1 MVNLAE
7 KLDEDL
13 LSKLGK
19 DLYRKF
25 EEDLTSRKEWEQ
37 KHAGW
42 KRLYYQTDRPV
53 NQPWMGS
60 AAESVP
66 IMAEACNG
74 FQARAYKAMFPSRNF
89 VSAIPIGR
97 VNPLTTERA
106 ERVARHMSFQLA
118 ILDKNY
124 KRDKNAMLLA
134 ISLNGSDFTKA
145 YYDPMKRRP
154 VVERVRAI
162 DLVVPYFVGKKRI
175 EEIERKTHVIY
186 MSTNEAK
193 IRTNMKFFIEEPKEY
208 SMQEENPIQIEEDRI
223 QGLVR
228 QRYETGYCKIL
239 EMHCLADLDDN
250 GVSEPYIVWIDAQ
263 TQKVLRVQIR
273 YEIDETGEPT
283 DYKKPVEYFTHYYF
297 LENPDGFYG
306 LGYGLLIGD
315 LNKAA
320 NKMLRMIEDA
330 AELGNTSSGFISE
343 QLDVKGG
350 EIEMQ
355 LGKFIKVSS
364 PTSDIQQGIYPL
376 TFPGAHPSLVQA
388 EQMIEGYARRLS
400 SATDAVSGDVDKV
413 VQPMTMMT
421 MLEQS
426 LQMPTAVME
435 QLSMALEDEFD
446 KIYKLNRKYLGDY
459 DYYVENDELIPVSA
473 EDYSEDLRVI
483 PIYDPRN
490 MTRQQKISKNQAI
503 FDAVVNNPILS
514 QNPDNIMAVTKLV
527 LTGMEVDNVDQYM
540 QPPPP
545 PPPPEEMPPNPDE
558 VKAQNEQQKIAMDK
572 SRIDAEIMLKTASGV
587 HMNQIS
593 PESAIAILTQS
604 LGLDPAQAGTI
615 IGIPQESMNEQR
627 GFGDMAPQPGNEADI
642 SALAQ
647 SLQGGA
653 GLEGMS
659 LPGGVELPQG
669 DLLSAGLSP
678 TDIGRGS
685 GSLQDQ
691 VMPPAYFDPTLIQ
704 AAEGQ

>member
-1 MVNLAE
+1 MLNLAE
-7 KLDEDL
+7 KLDDEQL
-13 LSKLGK
+13 EKLGK

-37 KHAGW
+37 KHAAW
-42 KRLYYQTDRPV
+42 KRLYYQTDRPI

-106 ERVARHMSFQLA
+106 DRIARHMSFQLC

-124 KRDKNAMLLA
+124 KRDKNAMLLSIA
-134 ISLNGSDFTKA
+134 LGGSDFTKA
-145 YYDPMKRRP
+145 YYDPMKKRP
-154 VVERVRAI
+154 IVERVRAI

-175 EEIERKTHVIY
+175 EEIERKTHIIY

-193 IRTNMKFFIEEPKEY
+193 MRTKMKFFSEEPKEY
-208 SMQEENPIQIEEDRI
+208 TQQEVNPIQTEEDRV
-223 QGLVR
+223 QGLNR
-228 QRYETGYCKIL
+228 QRYDTGFCKIL
-239 EMHCLADLDDN
+239 EVHCLADLDENDI
-250 GVSEPYIVWIDAQ
+250 SEPYIVWLDAQ

-315 LNKAA
+315 LNMAA

-350 EIEMQ
+350 DVIMQ
-355 LGKFIKVSS
+355 LGKFIKVAS
-364 PTSDIQQGIYPL
+364 PTSDIQNGIYPL

-400 SATDAVSGDVDKV
+400 SATDAVSGDMEKV
-413 VQPMTMMT
+413 IQPMTMMT

-435 QLSMALEDEFD
+435 QLSMSLEDEFD
-446 KIYKLNRKYLGDY
+446 KVYKLNRKYLGLY
-459 DYYVENDELIPVSA
+459 DYYIENDELIPVSQ
-473 EDYSEDLRVI
+473 EDYSEDLRVV

-514 QNPDNIMAVTKLV
+514 QNPENIMAVTKLV

-545 PPPPEEMPPNPDE
+545 PPEEMPPAPE
-558 VKAQNEQQKIAMDK
+558 ELKAQDAQQRTAIEK
-572 SRIDAEIMLKTASGV
+572 SRVDAEIMLKTASGV
-587 HMNQIS
+587 HTNQLS
-593 PESAIAILTQS
+593 PQSAIAILSQS
-604 LGLDPAQAGTI
+604 LGLDPQQASSI
-615 IGIPQESMNEQR
+615 IGMENEQGR
-627 GFGDMAPQPGNEADI
+627 FGDMVPQPGDEAGI
-642 SALAQ
+642 SAPPQPLPAE
-647 SLQGGA
+647 QGM
-653 GLEGMS
+653 EGMQID
-659 LPGGVELPQG
+659 GGIGMPEG

-685 GSLQDQ
+685 GTIQDQ
-691 VMPPAYFDPTLIQ
+691 MMPPAYFNPEITGEQ
-704 AAEGQ
+704 